1 MKFLFQVQSMLV
13 FHIIKCLV
21 FSTSAEL
28 EYFMYSVPTLGFH
41 ILFKKKAEKVWSGIE
56 FAVLSHR
63 SPISSFTVDKHQTA
77 FKTHTDHLLKATL
90 SSEITSS
97 QQHFRVPK

>member
-41 ILFKKKAEKVWSGIE
+41 ILFKKKNSEKVWSGIE
-56 FAVLSHR
+56 FAVLY
-63 SPISSFTVDKHQTA
+63 
-77 FKTHTDHLLKATL
+77 HTGLLL
-90 SSEITSS
+90 RHS
-97 QQHFRVPK
+97 Q